1 MMAQEQSQNTW
12 EDIKDFFGEKYDW
25 LMEKLQGVKPTN
37 VLIEEGSTAEQQQ
50 QYMDRYLRS
59 MPEGI
64 QMAAAMDGMGMD
76 LTKTQEDGSYSVSG
90 DAVAYA
96 EGVSLGIMDKDGNVQ
111 LNKAMEY
118 LNTDYGEYTDEM
130 KEKLGYVLDANR
142 VAASCAYTA
151 DGTPALET
159 EEGQKLGSFLK
170 EVDSNTDIMAF
181 QDMTK
186 MQQMVE
192 GKGLVTDAMDNMDTI
207 SSMNVNLDAKT
218 MLQFGEYQK
227 MRELAEKGE
236 LTEEAVNEHNERIN
250 EISNMSDKEVEEL
263 ISGNARTDEVQS
275 DSSNRNDSDKGDRN
289 NDRNND
295 GSDYSDRNNSDKDY
309 SDRNN
314 DGSDYSDRNNSDKDF
329 SDRNNGGSGYSDRNN
344 SDKDFSDRNNGGKDY
359 SDRNNGGKDYSDRN
373 NGGKDYSD
381 RNNSGAD
388 YSQRNNEAAKMA
400 FEAGA
405 VAGMTGTTMEMTSD
419 KDSVVDTME
428 IRSEDSMMPEEST
441 QGEKES
447 DTSLGDYRGDERR
460 LENPDTPD
468 IDITLQLDADAIQ
481 YMHENGIS
489 LTDLVKGQLDAR
501 EQQENPF
508 GDIYHQADDGLGMDG
523 FDKDALPFEE
533 NTDQYLQRKQE
544 QRESSV
550 DRGAQA
556 EEKFGDIVKGAEKGD
571 MTFDTGMKL

>member
-1 MMAQEQSQNTW
+1 MWKGVCMMAQEQSQNTW

-263 ISGNARTDEVQS
+263 ISGNTRTDEVQS

-295 GSDYSDRNNSDKDY
+295 GSDYSDRNNSDKD
-309 SDRNN
+309 
-314 DGSDYSDRNNSDKDF
+314 
-329 SDRNNGGSGYSDRNN
+329 
-344 SDKDFSDRNNGGKDY
+344 FSDRNNGGKDY
-359 SDRNNGGKDYSDRN
+359 SDRNNFGKDFSDRN
-373 NGGKDYSD
+373 NGGKDFSD
-381 RNNSGAD
+381 RNNSDMD

-508 GDIYHQADDGLGMDG
+508 GDSYHQADDGFGMDG
-523 FDKDALPFEE
+523 FDKDVLPFKE

>member
-1 MMAQEQSQNTW
+1 MENQSFFHKKVTCILEKIQYDKRRKRLWKGVCMMAQEQSQNTW

-111 LNKAMEY
+111 LDKAMEY

-275 DSSNRNDSDKGDRN
+275 DSSNRNGSDKGDRN

-295 GSDYSDRNNSDKDY
+295 GSD
-309 SDRNN
+309 
-314 DGSDYSDRNNSDKDF
+314 
-329 SDRNNGGSGYSDRNN
+329 YSDRNN

-373 NGGKDYSD
+373 NSD
-381 RNNSGAD
+381 AD

-428 IRSEDSMMPEEST
+428 IRSEDSMMPDEST

-508 GDIYHQADDGLGMDG
+508 GDIYHQADDGFGMDG

-533 NTDQYLQRKQE
+533 NTDQYLQREQE
-544 QRESSV
+544 QREFSA

>member
-1 MMAQEQSQNTW
+1 MAQEQSQNTW

-111 LNKAMEY
+111 LDKAMEY

-227 MRELAEKGE
+227 MRKLAEKGE

-275 DSSNRNDSDKGDRN
+275 DSSNRNDSDKGDSDRN

-295 GSDYSDRNNSDKDY
+295 GSDYSDRNNSDKDD

-314 DGSDYSDRNNSDKDF
+314 DSSDYSDRNNSD
-329 SDRNNGGSGYSDRNN
+329 
-344 SDKDFSDRNNGGKDY
+344 
-359 SDRNNGGKDYSDRN
+359 KDYSDRN

-381 RNNSGAD
+381 RNNSDAD

-447 DTSLGDYRGDERR
+447 DKSLGDYRGDERR
-460 LENPDTPD
+460 QENPDTPD

-508 GDIYHQADDGLGMDG
+508 GDIYHQADDGFGMDG

-533 NTDQYLQRKQE
+533 NTDQYLQREQE
-544 QRESSV
+544 QRESSA